1 MENRILFFICII
13 MKSKTIRFLSFL
25 FPCLLACSIGHAYE
39 QDNWYLANEWN
50 SVSNSR
56 GVAYYEDNTT
66 GTKQI
71 YVTNTSSDNI
81 KVYDLNGSL
90 ARTIT
95 IASNRNDPYNLCLDA
110 NGTIYIGERY
120 AITCLDNDGTFRWR
134 TGKNASISNVGTSG
148 SGNGEFDYATGITLG
163 PDENLYVA
171 DKRNERIQVL
181 DKNGTFVREFGS
193 GGTAP
198 GQLDQPISLSF
209 LPDGNLVI
217 RDERK
222 LHWFQA
228 DGSFVRRIREN
239 DNDLS
244 SGRLATSRS
253 GEMITYISRLHT
265 TGSNVYDVYVL
276 DAHGSTIA
284 RLTNSSYSTYESGW
298 HYCFTPNGDII
309 VSTGSKIQVHKR
321 AFRTK
326 GMPVPN
332 VIPQPAIRSVSQRAG
347 TNILDLD
354 FEIIDSDDATATVGI
369 LAYAE
374 GTRILP
380 QAWTDG
386 TESKIGVPIATNQ
399 VHRVS
404 WDVKQ
409 DWTNSTGEIKFEI
422 LCQDA
427 NRTMPVDLHFLTLPF
442 PDGNLTISRSPLKD
456 SDFANYAK
464 YLISTNENGISMSVT
479 GTITEEGDNPPAD
492 CIEYLFSTCGAKGKS
507 GPTWAEV
514 NATYIGTNLEDKISM
529 ESQGIQLWSVPTSGS
544 YLIECVGARGGSQ
557 NKSGGAGAYANGKFS
572 LIEGEVLKVLV
583 GQTGLDNSSYS
594 VGGGGGSF
602 VVKSDGS
609 PLVIA
614 GGGGGGANNHKGF
627 DGREDSTGGNG
638 YKKLYIDQTSN
649 SGLGGTDG
657 TGGLDHHSS
666 RGGAGLLTNGGGGAK
681 SFTNGGIGGSGSN
694 NGKDGGFGGGGGSY
708 SRDGGGGGG
717 GYSGGGGG
725 GGSGDGSGGG
735 GGSYSYDSN
744 ATIIAGYNSD
754 HGAVKIVFL
763 PNDEGHFIS
772 FQQTLLDH
780 KNFAANQIRQ
790 KLINS
795 LGNGYRY
802 STENELTKAKEAAT
816 PGSIN
821 KWTAIRPIQPRNL
834 PTKVN
839 EYGFDSYDH
848 GNRAWWVVKE

>member
-1 MENRILFFICII
+1 MEDRILFFICII
-13 MKSKTIRFLSFL
+13 MKSKTIRFLSSL
-25 FPCLLACSIGHAYE
+25 FPCLLTCSIGHAYE

-50 SVSNSR
+50 SGSNSR

-134 TGKNASISNVGTSG
+134 TGKNASISNGGTSG

-198 GQLDQPISLSF
+198 GQLDQPKSLSF

-239 DNDLS
+239 DNDLT
-244 SGRLATSRS
+244 SGMLATSRS

-265 TGSNVYDVYVL
+265 TGSHVYDVYVL

-284 RLTNSSYSTYESGW
+284 RFTNSSSSTYESGW

-369 LAYAE
+369 LAHC
-374 GTRILP
+374 GSDKLVP

-386 TESKIGVPIATNQ
+386 TDSKIGVPIATNQ

-409 DWTNSTGEIKFEI
+409 DWTTSTGEIKFEI

-427 NRTMPVDLHFLTLPF
+427 NRTKPVDLHFLTLPL
-442 PDGNLTISRSPLKD
+442 PDGNLTISRSPLKS
-456 SDFANYAK
+456 SDFINYAK
-464 YLISTNENGISMSVT
+464 YLLATGQAQIESNESDQVIIPAIETNATEVYFFTNAGAT
-479 GTITEEGDNPPAD
+479 GRI
-492 CIEYLFSTCGAKGKS
+492 
-507 GPTWAEV
+507 GPTEAQLIAEY
-514 NATYIGTNLEDKISM
+514 NGTNL
-529 ESQGIQLWSVPTSGS
+529 QGLVTTGWKAGYQKWTVPATGS
-544 YLIECVGARGGSQ
+544 YWIEALGARGGYSQ
-557 NKSGGAGAYANGKFS
+557 NHPGGSGTFVRGKFNLTAGTELNIVVGQAGINFANRSAGAS
-572 LIEGEVLKVLV
+572 
-583 GQTGLDNSSYS
+583 
-594 VGGGGGSF
+594 GGGGTF
-602 VVKSDGS
+602 VIADTNNT
-609 PLVIA
+609 PLIIA
-614 GGGGGGANNHKGF
+614 GGGGGGGGEQSALSLITTGQN
-627 DGREDSTGGNG
+627 GRRSQYSGG
-638 YKKLYIDQTSN
+638 I
-649 SGLGGTDG
+649 SGSGGIGSPT
-657 TGGLDHHSS
+657 
-666 RGGAGLLTNGGGGAK
+666 GGGGGFL
-681 SFTNGGIGGSGSN
+681 SDGTCSGYSGQEGLSYQNGLLGGVPRS
-694 NGKDGGFGGGGGSY
+694 NGKQGGFGGGGASHYEGWKSA
-708 SRDGGGGGG
+708 GGGG

-725 GGSGDGSGGG
+725 QNNSPNIQGGGSGGSFNSGTQQVILAGVGGGHGLVQIYRSEGISPTFPKVILTDNSMKLPLTSYNLILALGSG
-735 GGSYSYDSN
+735 YRF
-744 ATIIAGYNSD
+744 ATSEE
-754 HGAVKIVFL
+754 V
-763 PNDEGHFIS
+763 
-772 FQQTLLDH
+772 
-780 KNFAANQIRQ
+780 
-790 KLINS
+790 
-795 LGNGYRY
+795 
-802 STENELTKAKEAAT
+802 TKAREAAT
-816 PGSIN
+816 PGSVN
-821 KWTAIRPIQPRNL
+821 NWTATRQIKPRNL
-834 PTKVN
+834 PGNVN
-839 EYGFDSYDH
+839 EYGFDVSTIS
-848 GNRAWWVVKE
+848 GLWVIKE